1 MPDSPSP
8 RLGFLMEQTL
18 GHVTHYRNLRAAV
31 DADPRAR
38 AAWYPLGFPPRGSLE
53 TLPPLRNNWTARGSL
68 RARRLLPPALAAS
81 HDALFFHTQ
90 TITVLSRAT
99 IARVPSVISLDA
111 TPLNYDVVGAAYGH
125 RGGSGP
131 VEAAKRAL
139 YARPLRAAAAI
150 VVWCDW
156 ARRSLVSDY
165 GVPDSRITVIAPG
178 VDLAGWPL
186 AAPRAQP
193 EVLPGTRLR
202 VLFVGADFARK
213 GGPLLLEVAAA
224 LGDRC
229 ELHLV
234 TRTPLQPRPGVHV
247 YPDLGPNS
255 PMLRQ
260 LYAQADLF
268 VLPTLA
274 DCFPLVVQE
283 AMAAGLPVVAS
294 DLGAIGEAVA
304 DRQTGLLI
312 PSGDGRALRSAIEV
326 LAADQSMRRRLGAR
340 GRAVAERRF
349 DSAQNASRI
358 VDLLLTVARRPAA
371 GARE

>member
-1 MPDSPSP
+1 
-8 RLGFLMEQTL
+8 
-18 GHVTHYRNLRAAV
+18 
-31 DADPRAR
+31 
-38 AAWYPLGFPPRGSLE
+38 
-53 TLPPLRNNWTARGSL
+53 
-68 RARRLLPPALAAS
+68 
-81 HDALFFHTQ
+81 
-90 TITVLSRAT
+90 
-99 IARVPSVISLDA
+99 
-111 TPLNYDVVGAAYGH
+111 
-125 RGGSGP
+125 
-131 VEAAKRAL
+131 
-139 YARPLRAAAAI
+139 
-150 VVWCDW
+150 
-156 ARRSLVSDY
+156 
-165 GVPDSRITVIAPG
+165 
-178 VDLAGWPL
+178 
-186 AAPRAQP
+186 
-193 EVLPGTRLR
+193 LR

-304 DRQTGLLI
+304 DRQTG
-312 PSGDGRALRSAIEV
+312 A
-326 LAADQSMRRRLGAR
+326 Q

>member
-1 MPDSPSP
+1 MSDSPSP

-68 RARRLLPPALAAS
+68 RARRLLPPALATS

-165 GVPDSRITVIAPG
+165 GVPDSRTTVIAPG
-178 VDLAGWPL
+178 VDLAHWPL

-312 PSGDGRALRSAIEV
+312 PPGDGRALRSAIEV
-326 LAADQSMRRRLGAR
+326 LAADQSMRRRLGAQ

>member
-111 TPLNYDVVGAAYGH
+111 TPLNYDAVGVAYGH
-125 RGGSGP
+125 RAGSGP

-260 LYAQADLF
+260 LYAEADLF

-326 LAADQSMRRRLGAR
+326 LAADQSMRRRLGAQ

>member
-1 MPDSPSP
+1 MPDTPPP

-31 DADPRAR
+31 DADPRVR

-53 TLPPLRNNWTARGSL
+53 TLPPLRTNWTLRGSL
-68 RARRLLPPALAAS
+68 RARRLLPPALAAT

-90 TITVLSRAT
+90 TIAVCSRAA
-99 IARVPSVISLDA
+99 IERIPSVLSLDA
-111 TPLNYDVVGAAYGH
+111 TPRNYDAVGAAYGH
-125 RGGSGP
+125 RAGHSP
-131 VEAAKRAL
+131 LEAGKRAL
-139 YARPLRAAAAI
+139 YARPLRAAAAV

-156 ARRSLVSDY
+156 ARRSLVADY
-165 GVPDSRITVIAPG
+165 GVPDSRIAVIAPG
-178 VDLAGWPL
+178 VDLARWP
-186 AAPRAQP
+186 APIPHPDP
-193 EVLPGTRLR
+193 EPIPGTRLR

-213 GGPLLLEVAAA
+213 GGPLLLEAFA
-224 LGDRC
+224 LLRDRC

-234 TRTPLQPRPGVHV
+234 TRTPIEPRPGVHV

-255 PMLRQ
+255 AALRL

-283 AMAAGLPVVAS
+283 AMAAGLPVVAT
-294 DLGAIGEAVA
+294 DIGAIGEAVEH
-304 DRQTGLLI
+304 RRTGLLI
-312 PSGDGRALRSAIEV
+312 PPDDRAALRAAIDA
-326 LAADQSMRRRLGAR
+326 LAGDHSLRRQLGAQ

-349 DSAQNASRI
+349 DSALNAARI
-358 VDLLLTVARRPAA
+358 VDLLLSVARPRRDGPCL
-371 GARE
+371 